1 MMLKTGEYL
10 QNRYEIL
17 ALIGTGGMSEVY
29 QAKCHVLN
37 RLVGIKVLKEEYS
50 RDANFVSKFKMEA
63 QSAASLSHPNIVSI
77 YDVID
82 EENLHYIVMELI
94 EGITLK
100 SYIKKKGHLGI
111 KEAIGIAIQV
121 AQGIAAAHD
130 QHIVHRDIKPQNM
143 IISRDGKVKVAD
155 FGIARAVSEQTVGGP
170 NAVGSVHYIS
180 PEQARGEYSDARSD
194 IYSLGV
200 TMFEMVTGTV
210 PFDGDNPVTIALAH
224 LEKEIPAPETLNPE
238 VTPSMSRI
246 IRKCTEKLPED
257 RYQDAYELIADL
269 RHALVDPED
278 DYLKAEADLETAPTN
293 VREDD
298 SSAVIR
304 AAQAIPER
312 PRRRPAE
319 SYKQYKRQTQDNA
332 IDKLLSSIGI
342 IAGLI
347 IAVVVIVILIRL
359 SGIFNMTSGQK
370 ESETAAVESVTET
383 AAEPVVV
390 ETSETPIEI
399 TEEEVAKVD
408 LRELGIAGMNAEAAV
423 RMLENRDLVAE
434 VREENNETVE
444 KGMVISFSPEEP
456 AVGDT
461 VTLLVSLGPV
471 KVMVP
476 VPDITGIPEES
487 ALSVLTSVGL
497 VPGVRTEAA
506 NEAAKGTVV
515 SQKIEKQTEVEKGSA
530 VDYVVSAG
538 KGTHYVAAVDDV
550 ISLQEYLGPSAAST
564 VLEVSIVMKQYV
576 NGESVTKVVMEPTD
590 ITGDTAVPVHYN
602 IEGADGVPTG
612 TLQVLDLTNDRVL
625 KTYNLSF
632 VEMDR

>member
-17 ALIGTGGMSEVY
+17 GLIGTGGMSEVY

-63 QSAASLSHPNIVSI
+63 QSAASLSHPNIVSVF
-77 YDVID
+77 DVID

-100 SYIKKKGHLGI
+100 SYIKKKGKLGI
-111 KEAIGIAIQV
+111 KEAIGISIQV
-121 AQGIAAAHD
+121 AQGIAAAHA
-130 QHIVHRDIKPQNM
+130 QHIGHRDIKPQNM

-194 IYSLGV
+194 IYSLGI

-210 PFDGDNPVTIALAH
+210 PFDGENPVSIALAH
-224 LEKEIPAPETLNPE
+224 LEKEIPAPESLNPE

-278 DYLKAEADLETAPTN
+278 EYLRAEADLETAPTN
-293 VREDD
+293 VREKD
-298 SSAVIR
+298 SDAVIR
-304 AAQAIPER
+304 AAKSVER
-312 PRRRPAE
+312 PRRKTSNQYR
-319 SYKQYKRQTQDNA
+319 QYKRQEQDNA

-347 IAVVVIVILIRL
+347 IAVVVIVILVRL
-359 SGIFNMTSGQK
+359 SGIFSSPSGGRDTSEAAA
-370 ESETAAVESVTET
+370 ESMLETEQTTEAETET
-383 AAEPVVV
+383 EA
-390 ETSETPIEI
+390 IEI
-399 TEEEVAKVD
+399 TEEAAKKIS
-408 LRELGIAGMNAEAAV
+408 LTELGITGMNAEAAV
-423 RMLENRDLVAE
+423 RMLENRNLVAE

-444 KGMVISFSPEEP
+444 KGMVISYSPEEP
-456 AVGDT
+456 AEGET

-487 ALSVLTSVGL
+487 AISVLQSVGL
-497 VPGVRTEAA
+497 VPGTRTESTSD
-506 NEAAKGTVV
+506 AAKGTVI
-515 SQKIEKQTEVEKGSA
+515 SQKVEKQTELEKGST

-538 KGTHYVAAVDDV
+538 KSTHFVAAVDDV
-550 ISLQEYLGPSAAST
+550 ISLQEYLGPSASST
-564 VLEVSIVMKQYV
+564 TLEVSIVMKQYV
-576 NGESVTKVVMEPTD
+576 NGESVTKVIMDPTD

-625 KTYNLSF
+625 KTYSLSF

>member
-1 MMLKTGEYL
+1 MMLKPGEYL

-37 RLVGIKVLKEEYS
+37 RLVGIKVLKDEYS

-63 QSAASLSHPNIVSI
+63 QSAASLSHPNIVSVF
-77 YDVID
+77 DVID

-100 SYIKKKGHLGI
+100 SYIKKKGRLGI
-111 KEAIGIAIQV
+111 KEAIGISIQV

-194 IYSLGV
+194 LYSLGV

-210 PFDGDNPVTIALAH
+210 PFDGENPVSIALAH
-224 LEKEIPAPETLNPE
+224 IEKDMPAPETLNPE

-246 IRKCTEKLPED
+246 ILKCTEKLPED
-257 RYQDAYELIADL
+257 RYQDAYELISDL
-269 RHALVDPED
+269 RHALVDPDD
-278 DYLKAEADLETAPTN
+278 DYLKTEAELETAPTN
-293 VREDD
+293 IREKE
-298 SSAVIR
+298 SNAVIQ
-304 AAQAIPER
+304 AASAIPDR
-312 PRRRPAE
+312 PRRKQGNQYR
-319 SYKQYKRQTQDNA
+319 QYKRQEQDNT

-342 IAGLI
+342 IAALI
-347 IAVVVIVILIRL
+347 IAAVVIFILVQL
-359 SGIFNMTSGQK
+359 SGIFNRTSGPR
-370 ESETAAVESVTET
+370 ETVESTTEAVTES
-383 AAEPVVV
+383 AAETEAPTT
-390 ETSETPIEI
+390 EEQPIEI
-399 TEEEVAKVD
+399 TEEEVAKINLTD
-408 LRELGIAGMNAEAAV
+408 LGIAGMNAEAAV
-423 RMLENRDLVAE
+423 RMLENRNLVAE
-434 VREENNETVE
+434 VREENNDTVE
-444 KGMVISFSPEEP
+444 KGTVISFSPAEAAE
-456 AVGDT
+456 GET
-461 VTLLVSLGPV
+461 ITLLVSLGPL

-476 VPDITGIPEES
+476 MPDITGIPEES
-487 ALSVLTSVGL
+487 AISVLQSVGL
-497 VPGVRTEAA
+497 VPGTRTESASD
-506 NEAAKGTVV
+506 AAKGTVI
-515 SQKIEKQTEVEKGSA
+515 SQRIEKQTEVEKGST

-538 KGTHYVAAVDDV
+538 KSTHYVAAVDDV

-564 VLEVSIVMKQYV
+564 TLEVSIIMKQYV
-576 NGESVTKVVMEPTD
+576 NGESVTKVIMEPTD

-602 IEGADGVPTG
+602 IEGADGVGSG

-625 KTYNLSF
+625 KTYSLSF

>member
-111 KEAIGIAIQV
+111 KEAIGISIQV

>member
-111 KEAIGIAIQV
+111 KEAIGISIQV

-538 KGTHYVAAVDDV
+538 KGTHFVAAVDDV